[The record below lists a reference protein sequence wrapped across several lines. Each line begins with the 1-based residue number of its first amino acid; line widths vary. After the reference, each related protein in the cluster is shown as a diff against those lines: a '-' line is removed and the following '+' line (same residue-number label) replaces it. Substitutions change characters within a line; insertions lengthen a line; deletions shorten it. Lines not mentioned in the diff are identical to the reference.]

1 MGGGAYVFGGG
12 IKHRRHPYGVTRPP
26 TGLVV
31 DGKRLPDGV
40 ITMYM
45 SKYCMLAK
53 TCVGVSTR
61 GAVRSLDSKQSKTT
75 NQIHLIVLQSVGF
88 SSREKR

>member
-1 MGGGAYVFGGG
+1 
-12 IKHRRHPYGVTRPP
+12 
-26 TGLVV
+26 
-31 DGKRLPDGV
+31 
-40 ITMYM
+40 
-45 SKYCMLAK
+45 MLAK

>member
-1 MGGGAYVFGGG
+1 MISTPNWVSLEVGKGVWGGREGLGGGV
-12 IKHRRHPYGVTRPP
+12 ICVWRRDQTQTPSIWCDPPP

-45 SKYCMLAK
+45 
-53 TCVGVSTR
+53 
-61 GAVRSLDSKQSKTT
+61 
-75 NQIHLIVLQSVGF
+75 
-88 SSREKR
+88 

>member
-1 MGGGAYVFGGG
+1 MISTPNWVSLEVGKGVWGGREGLGGGAYVFGGG

-45 SKYCMLAK
+45 
-53 TCVGVSTR
+53 
-61 GAVRSLDSKQSKTT
+61 
-75 NQIHLIVLQSVGF
+75 
-88 SSREKR
+88 